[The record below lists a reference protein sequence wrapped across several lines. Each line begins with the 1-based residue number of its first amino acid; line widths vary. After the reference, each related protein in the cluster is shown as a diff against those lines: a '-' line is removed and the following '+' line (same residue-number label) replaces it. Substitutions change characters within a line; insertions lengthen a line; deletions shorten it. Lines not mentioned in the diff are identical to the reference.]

1 MHEIHK
7 TNNYKIKI
15 LLVLCRW
22 EERLEFQKKQI
33 EKEQFLL
40 QCIEDQRTEFIDAY
54 KEKID
59 KETER
64 MRSMCY

>member
-1 MHEIHK
+1 MREIHEI
-7 TNNYKIKI
+7 NNYKIKV
-15 LLVLCRW
+15 LLMLCRW

-40 QCIEDQRTEFIDAY
+40 QCIEDQRKEFIDAY

-59 KETER
+59 RETKR
-64 MRSMCY
+64 MRSM

>member
-1 MHEIHK
+1 MREIHK
-7 TNNYKIKI
+7 INNYIIKV
-15 LLVLCRW
+15 LLILCRW

-40 QCIEDQRTEFIDAY
+40 QCIEDQRKEFIDVY

-59 KETER
+59 RETKR